1 MPAFKPVTPTQA
13 LIAAIHAMQPAVL
26 RGSVVISTDGPAGL
40 DTVSVV
46 FAFSPELVT
55 AWGEE
60 CAKIGVEAKL

>member
-1 MPAFKPVTPTQA
+1 MLAFKPVTPTQA
-13 LIAAIHAMQPAVL
+13 LIAAIHATQPAVL
-26 RGSVVISTDGPAGL
+26 RGSMVISTDSPVGL